1 MLFDLLLKIFLT
13 PENVIGLLWSIAT
26 TVCMCFIFKA
36 WKEKWWKSLIPVYGT
51 YLIYKNTWKRWKWLF
66 LLELLF
72 HLLTMK
78 CTSFM
83 KKHIVYNIFYTVKTY
98 LETEKIDLD
107 ISVEKMMV
115 CMLLL
120 LMNGFVVF
128 ILKRVTYVK
137 ICTSL
142 SIHNAFIKIG
152 AFLFPQ
158 IFLFVVYII
167 FARRQTVLTQNGMEK
182 MNP

>member
-1 MLFDLLLKIFLT
+1 MAIFVRIT
-13 PENVIGLLWSIAT
+13 FS
-26 TVCMCFIFKA
+26 FINY
-36 WKEKWWKSLIPVYGT
+36 EM
-51 YLIYKNTWKRWKWLF
+51 YLIY
-66 LLELLF
+66 E
-72 HLLTMK
+72 
-78 CTSFM
+78 
-83 KKHIVYNIFYTVKTY
+83 KHIVYNIFYTVKTY

-107 ISVEKMMV
+107 ISVEKMLV

-120 LMNGFVVF
+120 LMSGFVVF

-167 FARRQTVLTQNGMEK
+167 FARR
-182 MNP
+182 